1 MGVKYPIVIALLERL
16 FGKRGAR
23 TIYSLVLMA
32 FGVPHSEIQSK
43 CGVALS
49 TLRRY
54 RNNLESGDI
63 DSLFVVAERKRQH
76 SKLDDYEDNIMASFD
91 KNPPKTLREVQT
103 RIEDMTGIKRSLTRL
118 RVWLEKRGFVRGQ

>member
-23 TIYSLVLMA
+23 TIFSLVLMA